1 MIGFGRKFF
10 PQYFVRAIPAFV
22 PCMHYTLNQFKN
34 AMTSFIF
41 YSLDALQRQTTG
53 ENNG

>member
-41 YSLDALQRQTTG
+41 YSLHGCTAAS
-53 ENNG
+53 NNRGK